1 MQAGPPSEQF
11 AKTLGV
17 QFDLPQ
23 DFAKKWPGEIPAGM
37 IRQRCRASVGVAVEY
52 MAAFLAGSFE
62 TQAEEQRV
70 HFPETEDR

>member
-23 DFAKKWPGEIPAGM
+23 DFAKKD
-37 IRQRCRASVGVAVEY
+37 
-52 MAAFLAGSFE
+52 GSHDDLYLLQTHE
-62 TQAEEQRV
+62 TGQILDVSLVRFQ
-70 HFPETEDR
+70 TERHNLRDVQT